1 MSKDETFKFQLLGRL
16 KSDCDY
22 FLGEGRGCEKNLWG
36 KTIGEHTATMLELWD
51 ALSEKPEW
59 LTKEQIL
66 DYKEKMYAQS
76 EKKSWLIGM
85 GGSDAD
91 NVFIS
96 RFFGTQNEVKQYL
109 VKKIKEYREDTDDI
123 WDHGTECATEVT
135 PKGSALYA
143 YGCFNDHHIDYVARE
158 ESSIK
163 EVTL

>member
-1 MSKDETFKFQLLGRL
+1 MSNDESFKFQLLGRL

-22 FLGEGRGCEKNLWG
+22 FLGNGNACERHLWG
-36 KTIGEHTATMLELWD
+36 KTIGDHISAMLELWD
-51 ALSEKPEW
+51 LLLEKPEW

-66 DYKEKMYAQS
+66 DYKEKMYAHS

-96 RFFGTQNEVKQYL
+96 RFFGTKNEVKQYL

-163 EVTL
+163 EVAL